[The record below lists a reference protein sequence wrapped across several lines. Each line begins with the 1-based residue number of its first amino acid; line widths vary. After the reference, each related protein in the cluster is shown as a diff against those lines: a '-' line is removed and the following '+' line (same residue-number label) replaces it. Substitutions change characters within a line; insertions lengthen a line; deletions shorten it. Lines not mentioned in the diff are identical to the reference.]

1 MKMGKSK
8 FRRLEEM
15 TLRTINKTEPVAE
28 PKNRAQRRLAAKLA
42 RLPRRAKEIP
52 GKPRTGD

>member
-15 TLRTINKTEPVAE
+15 ALRTINKTEPVAE
-28 PKNRAQRRLAAKLA
+28 PKNRAQSRLAAKLA
-42 RLPRRAKEIP
+42 RLPRRAKKIP
-52 GKPRTGD
+52 AGD

>member
-15 TLRTINKTEPVAE
+15 ALRTINKTEPVAE
-28 PKNRAQRRLAAKLA
+28 PKNRAQRRLAAKLV
-42 RLPRRAKEIP
+42 RYRKQE
-52 GKPRTGD
+52 KK